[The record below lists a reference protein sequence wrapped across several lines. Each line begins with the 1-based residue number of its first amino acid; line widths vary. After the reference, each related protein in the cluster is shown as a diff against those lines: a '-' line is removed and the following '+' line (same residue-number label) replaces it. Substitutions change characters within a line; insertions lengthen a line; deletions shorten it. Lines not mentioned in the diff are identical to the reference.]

1 MASFGGKNTMLS
13 LGNQAYCG
21 KLVDSYRSKLFL
33 SSTVTQS
40 SVLSSKDTTYSN
52 ILKKAKKFSLF
63 AQSGATTSEQVAF
76 DQGLIFPNVNEF

>member
-1 MASFGGKNTMLS
+1 MLS

-33 SSTVTQS
+33 SNTVTQS
-40 SVLSSKDTTYSN
+40 SVLSSKDTTYCN

-63 AQSGATTSEQVAF
+63 AQSGASTSDQVAF
-76 DQGLIFPNVNEF
+76 DQGLIFSNVNEF